1 MGIKGL
7 FQFLSQYEI
16 RISIVQALHNKSV
29 GIDMFWFLHQSKG
42 NYELVQ
48 QYLRPIINHA
58 KVVHCVWDGVPS
70 LKTKEM
76 REQREQ
82 KRQEIM
88 QTIAHLDTFIMNQ
101 MEQLSEED
109 QYTLYQYVEQLRRQ
123 VWKPTPEYIN
133 TVKEWLKEEGC
144 YQYQAVEE
152 ADTLLMDLEK
162 EHIVELV
169 ISNDSD
175 LLALGSACLLRI
187 YDWEEGG
194 LFDKKRICSKLGLS
208 LCQWNDF
215 MSLCRSMKN
224 PDIHIAY
231 SLIRVYRN
239 LETAL
244 QKQNQLS
251 TDIINN
257 ISII

>member
-1 MGIKGL
+1 
-7 FQFLSQYEI
+7 
-16 RISIVQALHNKSV
+16 
-29 GIDMFWFLHQSKG
+29 
-42 NYELVQ
+42 
-48 QYLRPIINHA
+48 
-58 KVVHCVWDGVPS
+58 
-70 LKTKEM
+70 
-76 REQREQ
+76 
-82 KRQEIM
+82 
-88 QTIAHLDTFIMNQ
+88 MNQ

-109 QYTLYQYVEQLRRQ
+109 QYTLHQHVEQLRRQ
-123 VWKPTPEYIN
+123 AWKPSPDYIYM
-133 TVKEWLKEEGC
+133 VKEWLKEEGC
-144 YQYQAVEE
+144 YQYQAAEE

-175 LLALGSACLLRI
+175 LLVLGSACLLRI

-215 MSLCRSMKN
+215 MSLCRIMEH